1 MLLNSRNQAEARL
14 STAKDHKCKDYFG
27 RWHSVKDLRDRRNAA
42 ILKGMRWMHKFL
54 TADRHLA
61 LIEIGDDAACIFF
74 EIWYTSSSSI
84 LRGAARGIA
93 QDLLEKYETHILEG
107 PRCNCHFCHGQ
118 ICKRLRGRELFIEL
132 MYLIRCKDE
141 MGLDASAMLKRADEL
156 WQREG
161 LHDTDKLFGMEIKG
175 FHKIPD
181 SDWVVNIMNIMIMEF
196 NQLLFPRRWP
206 IKWGLKETFEFI
218 RGHRFFGPPYDREF
232 RFHDSF
238 YFVTH
243 IAFAITAYSAIKMNP
258 KDVPWLYN
266 YNRRGCLYW
275 VKMARYRE
283 STVPDLLLDIDGLSE
298 AMDVLRGC
306 GMTDGGDRLLCSATL
321 ALLKLQQPD
330 GSWPHWELDILHR
343 GPHGEPLAASG
354 KPNFYERVHPT
365 WVAVQS
371 LRDRNFDYDRKGN
384 VRWGHY
390 MAKLLKQSN
399 LRKLESKVSY
409 RKWPSLRKKKYKPV
423 EAEPLELEEVSP
435 LEPEE
440 PEEPEDAETQWKAL
454 LMIGTADDEVETE
467 SEAAEPDGLS
477 TDVAADSANVAESPF
492 GLGRI

>member
-74 EIWYTSSSSI
+74 EIWSSSI

-93 QDLLEKYETHILEG
+93 QDPAVG
-107 PRCNCHFCHGQ
+107 VWCNCHFCHGQ

-206 IKWGLKETFEFI
+206 IKWGLKEIGCKDQYRAKETFEFI

-238 YFVTH
+238 YF
-243 IAFAITAYSAIKMNP
+243 
-258 KDVPWLYN
+258 VPWLYN

-306 GMTDGGDRLLCSATL
+306 GMTERGRVMRRMDMDPGHIGSWTSFTVVLMESLWQLLENPTSMSVCIRHGKLNCRRLQMMRSRLKA
-321 ALLKLQQPD
+321 KLQSQ
-330 GSWPHWELDILHR
+330 
-343 GPHGEPLAASG
+343 
-354 KPNFYERVHPT
+354 
-365 WVAVQS
+365 
-371 LRDRNFDYDRKGN
+371 
-384 VRWGHY
+384 
-390 MAKLLKQSN
+390 M
-399 LRKLESKVSY
+399 VSA
-409 RKWPSLRKKKYKPV
+409 RIP
-423 EAEPLELEEVSP
+423 
-435 LEPEE
+435 
-440 PEEPEDAETQWKAL
+440 
-454 LMIGTADDEVETE
+454 
-467 SEAAEPDGLS
+467 GLCQ
-477 TDVAADSANVAESPF
+477 
-492 GLGRI
+492 L